1 MASLPYPR
9 SHPHAATPRHPH
21 ATTARH
27 PHAAD
32 CVGIAGMPYPPID
45 SARGLL
51 LCLTFEHKLV
61 SDVQIAVEIQSGVSV
76 VEVGAG
82 LTAIEEVERTG
93 FRTATAA
100 WLSSCVRAWGSVSPP
115 RGASRRGCYIPRWP
129 ARSGGV
135 CGNACSA

>member
-1 MASLPYPR
+1 MYKSFLVFLCIIGGYGILPYPR

-32 CVGIAGMPYPPID
+32 CVGIAGMLYPPIDCVGMAGMPYPPID
-45 SARGLL
+45 SARVLL

-93 FRTATAA
+93 FRAATAA
-100 WLSSCVRAWGSVSPP
+100 WLSSCVRA
-115 RGASRRGCYIPRWP
+115 
-129 ARSGGV
+129 
-135 CGNACSA
+135 